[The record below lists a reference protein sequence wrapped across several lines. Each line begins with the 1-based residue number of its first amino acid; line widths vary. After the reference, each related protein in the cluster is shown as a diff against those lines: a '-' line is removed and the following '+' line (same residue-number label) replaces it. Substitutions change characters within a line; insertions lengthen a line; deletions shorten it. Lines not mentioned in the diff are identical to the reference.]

1 MAQHARSNLPP
12 NFDTSQSCADRQ
24 QHYAG
29 RWQTTVLASP
39 AFPVDAFYCA
49 DAYSPPVLQS
59 YSSLP
64 AAARAC
70 IERDDLTTVLPGHWQ
85 QTTEDV
91 AVKSNFLFD
100 ILNGDWERE
109 SVVSTWPRKEGVR
122 LAGCSS
128 PLSSPAW
135 RYLGDADVV
144 WRKPLHVAGE
154 WAYLCM
160 SCEQLRSGEGQ
171 PTVIVRDSWKFW
183 TRWDGS
189 SVSFPSS
196 DP

>member
-49 DAYSPPVLQS
+49 DAYSPTVLLQS
-59 YSSLP
+59 TGSG
-64 AAARAC
+64 ARVHRA
-70 IERDDLTTVLPGHWQ
+70 DDLTTVLPGRWQ

-100 ILNGDWERE
+100 ILNGD
-109 SVVSTWPRKEGVR
+109 
-122 LAGCSS
+122 
-128 PLSSPAW
+128 
-135 RYLGDADVV
+135 
-144 WRKPLHVAGE
+144 
-154 WAYLCM
+154 
-160 SCEQLRSGEGQ
+160 
-171 PTVIVRDSWKFW
+171 
-183 TRWDGS
+183 
-189 SVSFPSS
+189 
-196 DP
+196 